1 MDKNLQMRKIGNIEL
16 NKVILLIFVALI
28 YANGYA
34 QQDTLINYNTTT
46 HQIFY
51 YPLVPIDTT
60 KEFEQSGWNYGNYPG
75 RDFLNLEPPDST
87 YNNSGFTDYIPLQ
100 NLYNTNNYP
109 SRTAVKLYRS
119 KNDTLFQL
127 CSGIMVAPEYV
138 LTACHCIGSY
148 DTNGVLIFR
157 DSIWAFPAFDNG
169 IENPLFGKSIS
180 IEYVTFNSNLNIG
193 NGFYKKDMA
202 LIKLNDR
209 LGISTGWI
217 GIAFSNDDSF
227 FEYNLFHKISY
238 PMTVDPDDSTRIF
251 NGDTLY
257 YNYGTLDLIQE
268 KWIGYNI
275 TGIPGQSGSSLSF
288 TDNTGSYSFGTLA
301 RSGNSRHLRITP
313 EIYYPFKDVIL
324 DSLSHAGDEKV
335 LVDDYF
341 LSNAFPNPFNPSTKF
356 IYEIPSQSQVQI
368 KVFDILGREVG
379 LLVNMEQQKGLYEIT
394 FNASDL
400 PSGIYFCRMQSG
412 NFISIKKIIL
422 LK

>member
-1 MDKNLQMRKIGNIEL
+1 MKLKIINVITFIVLL
-16 NKVILLIFVALI
+16 NCQTS
-28 YANGYA
+28 YS
-34 QQDTLINYNTTT
+34 QQDTLVNYNTIS

-51 YPLVPIDTT
+51 YPLVLIDTT
-60 KEFEQSGWNYGNYPG
+60 KEFEQSGWNYGSYPG
-75 RDFLNLEPPDST
+75 RDLLDLEPPDST

-127 CSGIMVAPEYV
+127 CSGIMVSPEYV
-138 LTACHCIGSY
+138 LTACHCVGGY
-148 DTNGVLIFR
+148 DTNRVLIFR

-169 IENPLFGKSIS
+169 IENPLFGKSLS
-180 IEYVTFNSNLNIG
+180 AEYITFKSNLTTNT
-193 NGFYKKDMA
+193 GFVNKDIA
-202 LIKLNDR
+202 LIKLNDG
-209 LGISTGWI
+209 LGIKTGWI
-217 GIAFSNDDSF
+217 GIAFSNEDSY
-227 FEYNLFHKISY
+227 FESNLFHKISY
-238 PMTVDPDDSTRIF
+238 PMTVDPFDTTRKY

-257 YNYGTLDLIQE
+257 YNYGTLDLVQE

-275 TGIPGQSGSSLSF
+275 SGIPGQSGSSLFF
-288 TDNTGSYSFGTLA
+288 TDNTGFYSFGTLA
-301 RSGNSRHLRITP
+301 WSNQSRHLRITP

-324 DSLSHAGDEKV
+324 DSLSLVGDEKV

-356 IYEIPSQSQVQI
+356 VYEIPRQSHVQI

-379 LLVNMEQQKGLYEIT
+379 LLVNMEMQKGLYEIT

-412 NFISIKKIIL
+412 DFISIKKIIL

>member
-1 MDKNLQMRKIGNIEL
+1 MLRIVNIEL
-16 NKVILLIFVALI
+16 NKAILLIFVLI
-28 YANGYA
+28 CAKGYS

-51 YPLVPIDTT
+51 YPIVPIDTT
-60 KEFEQSGWNYGNYPG
+60 KDFEQSGWNYGSYPG
-75 RDFLNLEPPDST
+75 RDFLDLEPPDST

-100 NLYNTNNYP
+100 NLYITNNYP

-138 LTACHCIGSY
+138 LTTCHCVGGY

-157 DSIWAFPAFDNG
+157 DSIWVFPAFDNG
-169 IENPLFGKSIS
+169 IENSLFGKSLS
-180 IEYVTFNSNLNIG
+180 AEYITFKSNLNIG
-193 NGFYKKDMA
+193 NGFYSKDIA
-202 LIKLNDR
+202 LIKLNDG
-209 LGISTGWI
+209 LGIKTGWI
-217 GIAFSNDDSF
+217 GIAFSNDDSY
-227 FEYNLFHKISY
+227 FESNIFHKVSY
-238 PMTVDPDDSTRIF
+238 PMTVDHNDSTRIF

-257 YNYGTLDLIQE
+257 YNYGTLDLVQE

-275 TGIPGQSGSSLSF
+275 EGIRGQSGSSLFF
-288 TDNTGSYSFGTLA
+288 TDNTGYYSFGTLA
-301 RSGNSRHLRITP
+301 WSGNSRHRRITP

-324 DSLSHAGDEKV
+324 DSLSLVGDEKV

-356 IYEIPSQSQVQI
+356 RYNIPHHSLVQI
-368 KVFDILGREVG
+368 RIYNVLGREVRKIIDQ
-379 LLVNMEQQKGLYEIT
+379 EQEAGEYEFIFEAT
-394 FNASDL
+394 GL
-400 PSGIYFCRMQSG
+400 PSGIYFCHFQTG
-412 NFISIKKIIL
+412 EFTATKKIIL

>member
-1 MDKNLQMRKIGNIEL
+1 MKLKIINVITFIVLL
-16 NKVILLIFVALI
+16 NCQTS
-28 YANGYA
+28 YS
-34 QQDTLINYNTTT
+34 QQDTLVNYNTIS

-51 YPLVPIDTT
+51 YPLVLIDTT
-60 KEFEQSGWNYGNYPG
+60 KEFEQSGWNYGSYPG
-75 RDFLNLEPPDST
+75 RDLLDLEPPDST

-127 CSGIMVAPEYV
+127 CSGIMVSPEYV
-138 LTACHCIGSY
+138 LTACHCVGGY
-148 DTNGVLIFR
+148 DTNRVLIFR

-169 IENPLFGKSIS
+169 IENPLFGKSIGT
-180 IEYVTFNSNLNIG
+180 EYITFKSNLNRG
-193 NGFYKKDMA
+193 NGFYNKDIA
-202 LIKLNDR
+202 LIKLNDG
-209 LGISTGWI
+209 LGIKTGWI
-217 GIAFSNDDSF
+217 GIAFSNEDSY
-227 FEYNLFHKISY
+227 FESNLFHKISY
-238 PMTVDPDDSTRIF
+238 PMTVDPFDTTRKY

-257 YNYGTLDLIQE
+257 YNYGTLDLVQE

-275 TGIPGQSGSSLSF
+275 SGIPGQSGSSLFF
-288 TDNTGSYSFGTLA
+288 TDNTGFYSFGTLA
-301 RSGNSRHLRITP
+301 WSNQSRHLRITP

-324 DSLSHAGDEKV
+324 DSLSLVGDEKV

-356 IYEIPSQSQVQI
+356 VYEIPRQSHVQI

-379 LLVNMEQQKGLYEIT
+379 LLVNMEMQKGLYEIT

-412 NFISIKKIIL
+412 DFISIKKIIL